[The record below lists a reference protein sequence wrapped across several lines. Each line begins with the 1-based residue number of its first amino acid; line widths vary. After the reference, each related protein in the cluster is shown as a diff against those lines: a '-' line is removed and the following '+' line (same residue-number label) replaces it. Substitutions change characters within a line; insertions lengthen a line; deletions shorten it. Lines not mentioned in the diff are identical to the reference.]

1 MQCAKNGHLHI
12 VKYLVEQGQDIHKDD
27 EAVLRY
33 SAWYGHLDVVKYC
46 VEKHNADIHAQDD
59 FALIY
64 SAQGGHLEVVKYL
77 VEKHN
82 ADIHAKDD
90 FALRYSAQGGHL
102 EVVKYLVEK
111 HNADIHALIR
121 NGGNEYEYD
130 YDYDLDIVKYL
141 LSVGVPIDFFGEY
154 FFDKCV
160 EQDQPEFAE
169 FMVQFLPETVS
180 EDLVSTEFHNYA
192 LKYGIIYKGSN
203 YLPMEE
209 EYKKR
214 TDVRAK
220 IKNELYQKAQEI
232 LYRPGGIRAQLLEE
246 RFQDNLTKYNEM

>member
-1 MQCAKNGHLHI
+1 MKGAKNGHLHI
-12 VKYLVEQGQDIHKDD
+12 VKYLAEQGQDIHKDD

-33 SAWYGHLDVVKYC
+33 SAKNGHLDVVKYC
-46 VEKHNADIHAQDD
+46 VEEHQADIHAGEGFALRHSAASGHLEVVKYLVENGADIHAVDD
-59 FALIY
+59 FALKL
-64 SAQGGHLEVVKYL
+64 SAASGHLEVVKYL
-77 VEKHN
+77 VEK
-82 ADIHAKDD
+82 
-90 FALRYSAQGGHL
+90 G
-102 EVVKYLVEK
+102 
-111 HNADIHALIR
+111 ADIHALIR
-121 NGGNEYEYD
+121 NGGNE

-141 LSVGVPIDFFGEY
+141 LSVGVPINFFGEY
-154 FFDKCV
+154 FFNKCV
-160 EQDQPEFAE
+160 EQDQPEVAE

-246 RFQDNLTKYNEM
+246 RFQDNLTKYNEMLWKT